1 MSTAAPSP
9 RSTSAR
15 AARQPDTKRLKR
27 EGAPA
32 VTGGQGTSQVTG
44 ELSLEHQALWDA
56 VPYIRRTGAK
66 NKWKADPYK
75 KTAPAHLGGCRCW
88 DDPRLAFA
96 AHLTGM
102 AAVSSH
108 LLDQYIDMLAAPK
121 TSSVKTQKRRVAIK
135 AVVPHLKAW
144 DRKAEF
150 SAVTRVVKAVTDNCE
165 AWFTDAELEIA
176 CGGCTGELLPLITSA
191 QASLKHIAARL
202 DSVTATI
209 HSLAAC
215 KACTCKKGTVT
226 GIALSTTETV

>member
-1 MSTAAPSP
+1 MNAPTGVAGAKRQKCASAPADPAAPM
-9 RSTSAR
+9 TSH
-15 AARQPDTKRLKR
+15 AA
-27 EGAPA
+27 
-32 VTGGQGTSQVTG
+32 G
-44 ELSLEHQALWDA
+44 ELSLEYQTLWDA

-108 LLDQYIDMLAAPK
+108 MLDQYIDMLVASK
-121 TSSVKTQKRRVAIK
+121 TSSVKTQKRRMAIK

-165 AWFTDAELEIA
+165 AWFTDARLEIA